1 MNVTY
6 IIGNGFDLNL
16 GLKTRY
22 QDFYDYYM
30 TKTSPNSQVE
40 LLKDTIKQDGYELWS
55 DLEIGLGRI
64 SAKYETSDD
73 FMVALADISDHLR
86 KYITEINNSVRI
98 GLYDTKRFRKDLC
111 YPSKY
116 LVEADRTILKTFC
129 QRFASSWNVNIISFN
144 YTDTIMRILTNADST
159 VQAQIGVNEF
169 NIPVSMGS
177 IQYVHGMYDD
187 TILVGVNDSEQI
199 RKTEFRNHVDLVE
212 MFVKPKANDAIGELT
227 DNKCHALLKDS
238 QLICIFGHSMGKTDK
253 IWWER
258 IKENLMSRDC
268 RLIIFVYNDKID
280 IKNQRFRRLAIKREL
295 MTELGWADNIASKV
309 YIGLNTDIFNLKKLV
324 AS

>member
-16 GLKTRY
+16 GLNTRY

-30 TKTSPNSQVE
+30 KMPSPNSQVE
-40 LLKDTIKQDGYELWS
+40 LLKDTIRQDGYELWS
-55 DLEIGLGRI
+55 DLEVGLGKI

-73 FMVALADISDHLR
+73 FIAALTDISDHLR
-86 KYITEINNSVRI
+86 KYITEINSSVQI
-98 GLYDTKRFRKDLC
+98 GRYDTKRFRKDLC

-116 LVEADRTILKTFC
+116 LAEADRTILKAFC

-144 YTDTIMRILTNADST
+144 YTDTIIRILANADSNS
-159 VQAQIGVNEF
+159 QAQIGVNES
-169 NIPVSMGS
+169 NVPVYVGS

-187 TILVGVNDSEQI
+187 TILLGVNDSGQI
-199 RKTEFRNHVDLVE
+199 KKTEFRDKTDLVE

-227 DNKCHALLKDS
+227 DNKCHTLLNAS
-238 QLICIFGHSMGKTDK
+238 QLICIFGHSMGETDK

-258 IKENLMSRDC
+258 IKENLTSRDC
-268 RLIIFVYNDKID
+268 RLIVFVYNDKIN
-280 IKNQRFRRLAIKREL
+280 IKNQRFRRPAIKRDL
-295 MTELGWADNIASKV
+295 MEKLGWNENMDSKV
-309 YIGLNTDIFNLKKLV
+309 YIGLNTDIFNLKRSL
-324 AS
+324 